1 MKIPTYQTNLP
12 AAVRLDQ
19 SLSAHARL
27 LYSEI
32 HALCDQQGYCWASN
46 QYFASLY
53 GVKRKAVSR
62 WIQQLSEHGYIRLE
76 ISQSEGNLRRIYP
89 TSYPL
94 HRDDLSSRTGTGH
107 SLKEDRYPPKKAP
120 NRTRLLINNIIDNN
134 DRIGQV
140 SSQKGIVKKEDTL
153 GKNEVAESISPA
165 YVPNHL
171 ASRRPGK
178 EKSSNSEWKPPSLE
192 EVKAYMRRQS
202 EICPHASTAQ
212 DQGQRFINYYQSNGW
227 KVGRHAM
234 QDWQA
239 AACNWLLNSKN
250 YETTQRSPTR
260 HATQTPEEPS
270 RSKDYSIPL

>member
-1 MKIPTYQTNLP
+1 MKIPTYHTHLP
-12 AAVRLDQ
+12 ATVRLDQ

-32 HALCDQQGYCWASN
+32 SALCDQQGYCWASN

-53 GVKRKAVSR
+53 GVKRKAISR

-89 TSYPL
+89 TNYPL
-94 HRDDLSSRTGTGH
+94 NRDELSSQAETGH
-107 SLKEDRYPPKKAP
+107 PQKEDGYPPKKTRNKP
-120 NRTRLLINNIIDNN
+120 RLLINNIIDNN
-134 DRIGQV
+134 DRVDQV
-140 SSQKGIVKKEDTL
+140 FTKKGIVKKEDTPE
-153 GKNEVAESISPA
+153 KNMGADGLTSTS
-165 YVPNHL
+165 H
-171 ASRRPGK
+171 K
-178 EKSSNSEWKPPSLE
+178 KSARLKDKPPSLK
-192 EVKAYMRRQS
+192 EVADYMQGQT

-234 QDWQA
+234 QDWKA
-239 AACNWLLNSKN
+239 AARNWLLNSRN

>member
-53 GVKRKAVSR
+53 GVKRKAISR

-76 ISQSEGNLRRIYP
+76 ISPSEGNLRRIYP

-94 HRDDLSSRTGTGH
+94 KRDDLSSWAGTGH
-107 SLKEDRYPPKKAP
+107 SLKEDSYPPKKTP
-120 NRTRLLINNIIDNN
+120 NRTRLLTSISIDNN
-134 DRIGQV
+134 DRVDQV
-140 SSQKGIVKKEDTL
+140 SSQKGIVKKEDSQER
-153 GKNEVAESISPA
+153 NEAADGLPSTS
-165 YVPNHL
+165 H
-171 ASRRPGK
+171 K
-178 EKSSNSEWKPPSLE
+178 KSACLKDKPPSLE
-192 EVKAYMRRQS
+192 EVATYMQGQT
-202 EICPHASTAQ
+202 EICPHRSTAQ

-227 KVGRHAM
+227 MVGRHAM

-239 AACNWLLNSKN
+239 AARNWLLNSKT

-260 HATQTPEEPS
+260 HATQTPEESS